1 MLLRTLSPHYPTRKQ
16 ALRNGVATEAG
27 AQRAVGHAPNKPINS
42 SGHRVGLL
50 HRPGYGS
57 LDVPHPIDRWTVHLA
72 IVGRHPAVGA
82 VYKTL

>member
-1 MLLRTLSPHYPTRKQ
+1 MLLRTLSPHYPTRNQ

-50 HRPGYGS
+50 HRPG
-57 LDVPHPIDRWTVHLA
+57 
-72 IVGRHPAVGA
+72 
-82 VYKTL
+82 